1 MDVKI
6 PVGLQAV
13 NLSDI
18 AKIVS
23 DDKKVYK
30 EKVETENAES
40 ECTTVQPH
48 NDSTTVTN
56 NGTKTPSDKKR
67 IDTPKLF
74 YRTQVNGERKLV
86 FVRPNVPV
94 LSEKITT
101 SKGPQQQITLDSSVM
116 PPSMVSQGAQHSA
129 ITQTSV
135 DTPVKTTKLVFS
147 IKRDTESTIQKELHK
162 STLLPGMYATALIF
176 SFLTTESCRNTSY
189 FLTPSFE
196 TTFWHIT
203 AF

>member
-30 EKVETENAES
+30 EKVETETAES
-40 ECTTVQPH
+40 ERTTVQPH

-56 NGTKTPSDKKR
+56 NGTKTPSDEKR
-67 IDTPKLF
+67 IDTPKF
-74 YRTQVNGERKLV
+74 FCRTQVNGERKLV

-101 SKGPQQQITLDSSVM
+101 SKGPQQQITLDNSVM
-116 PPSMVSQGAQHSA
+116 PPSMVSQGAHHSA

-135 DTPVKTTKLVFS
+135 DTPGKTTKLVFS

-162 STLLPGMYATALIF
+162 STLLPGMYATLIF
-176 SFLTTESCRNTSY
+176 SFLTTESCRNTSEN
-189 FLTPSFE
+189 F
-196 TTFWHIT
+196 
-203 AF
+203 